1 MGLDELILVVPRGR
15 LLPPGGLDGFFAG
28 GVDASVERI
37 RRQGEFRRRADVE
50 EDPSLKQ
57 IIPYLIIRHRD
68 RIFLFQRSTRGG
80 EERLHG
86 RYSIGVGGDIAR
98 EDTNGAQDL
107 LAVGLEREL
116 HEELVIANGWR
127 ARPAGA
133 LNQDDTPVSPA
144 HLGVGGAV
152 GTDDAPPPN
161 LRRTLE
167 CGKVSRWTVR
177 GGAAVGVFRERVW
190 MVQEEAR
197 SLRIAGD
204 GPPAAFDALRRHL
217 ALDAPL
223 RRIEDDLA

>member
-28 GVDASVERI
+28 GVDAYVERI
-37 RRQGEFRRRADVE
+37 RRHGEFRRRRDVE

-57 IIPYLIIRHRD
+57 IIPYLIIRYRE

-86 RYSIGVGGDIAR
+86 LYSIGVGGHIAR

-127 ARPAGA
+127 ARPVGV
-133 LNQDDTPVSPA
+133 LNEDDTPVSRV
-144 HLGVGGAV
+144 HFGVV
-152 GTDDAPPPN
+152 YVVETDDPA
-161 LRRTLE
+161 
-167 CGKVSRWTVR
+167 VR
-177 GGAAVGVFRERVW
+177 VREEDRLSGRLATAAEVR
-190 MVQEEAR
+190 EAR
-197 SLRIAGD
+197 LQMESWSQLI
-204 GPPAAFDALRRHL
+204 
-217 ALDAPL
+217 LDAVDPFAL
-223 RRIEDDLA
+223 